1 MPIKEWFPYNF
12 ASFVSSYP
20 PFYYYDICMYST
32 KRQAAFHHQLDY
44 NIDDARSTTRTRT
57 TLHPQR
63 GKLKSWIVRW
73 EGTKAVSL
81 PDQFCPINRSSYHF
95 MTSNLSYDIPSSIRF
110 ARTTSENSE
119 SQRSGQDHQVVRA
132 KGIDSG
138 LRRVCQAK
146 RRVAFHPQLIT
157 RETRGMVRWGKVY
170 RNLQMQ
176 GGGSLC
182 KTCPPVFGRRY
193 I

>member
-1 MPIKEWFPYNF
+1 
-12 ASFVSSYP
+12 
-20 PFYYYDICMYST
+20 MYST

-44 NIDDARSTTRTRT
+44 NIDDVRSTTRTRT

-110 ARTTSENSE
+110 ARTTSENS
-119 SQRSGQDHQVVRA
+119 SQNPREVARTTRWSVRKA
-132 KGIDSG
+132 STADSG
-138 LRRVCQAK
+138 GYAK
-146 RRVAFHPQLIT
+146 PNDKSPSIP
-157 RETRGMVRWGKVY
+157 
-170 RNLQMQ
+170 
-176 GGGSLC
+176 S
-182 KTCPPVFGRRY
+182 
-193 I
+193 